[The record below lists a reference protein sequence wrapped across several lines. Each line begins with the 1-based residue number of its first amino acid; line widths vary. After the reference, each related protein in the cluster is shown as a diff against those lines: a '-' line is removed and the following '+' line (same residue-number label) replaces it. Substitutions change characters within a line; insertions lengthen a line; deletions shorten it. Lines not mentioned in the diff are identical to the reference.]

1 MEGVQVSE
9 QMTEKQNKG
18 AKARLVAALAGHL
31 REVDFSWFELE
42 EILRL
47 AMFRALRDTGTRVID
62 KGDK

>member
-1 MEGVQVSE
+1 
-9 QMTEKQNKG
+9 MTEKQNKG